1 MLFLVLAVMVLVFY
15 LIKRVSAAKGVK
27 GGRDHIRVVSMYHL
41 SAKEKLV
48 LVDVSGEVLLLGVT
62 PAAITTLTHVDK
74 PLEAEPGRKDGASFR
89 FSDFLART
97 IKTIVLVLVPTVMIM
112 ALAAPSVWAVTFPI
126 PSLQLN
132 VEAAQSPEEVM
143 VVLEIIALLTVLAL
157 APAILILMTPFT
169 RLVVVFHFLRQAM
182 GIQTSPPNQVIIGLA
197 LFMTFFII
205 RPVAQEIYEVSLN
218 PYLEREI
225 SYSKAF
231 DQAQAPIRKFLL
243 LNTRESDIALF
254 VKGADMKKP
263 ETRDDVS
270 LLVLIPAYVISEL
283 KTAFIIGFVL
293 YIPFLVIDMV
303 VASVLLAMGMMMLPP
318 IMISLPFK
326 LMLFVLVDGWHLIC
340 GSLLK
345 SFGV

>member
-1 MLFLVLAVMVLVFY
+1 MKIKAVCFFSLFLLCAGSTAY
-15 LIKRVSAAKGVK
+15 
-27 GGRDHIRVVSMYHL
+27 
-41 SAKEKLV
+41 
-48 LVDVSGEVLLLGVT
+48 
-62 PAAITTLTHVDK
+62 
-74 PLEAEPGRKDGASFR
+74 
-89 FSDFLART
+89 
-97 IKTIVLVLVPTVMIM
+97 
-112 ALAAPSVWAVTFPI
+112 AVTFPI

-132 VEAAQSPEEVM
+132 VETATTPEEVA

-169 RLVVVFHFLRQAM
+169 RLIVVFHFLRQAI
-182 GIQTSPPNQVIIGLA
+182 GTQSSPPNQVIVGLA

-205 RPVAQEIYEVSLN
+205 KPVAQQVYDQALN
-218 PYLEREI
+218 PYLERQI
-225 SYSKAF
+225 SFESAF
-231 DQAQAPIRKFLL
+231 EQAQSPIRKFLL
-243 LNTRESDIALF
+243 LNTREADIALF

-263 ETRDDVS
+263 ETREDVS

-326 LMLFVLVDGWHLIC
+326 LMLFVLVDGWHLISS
-340 GSLLK
+340 SLLK

>member
-1 MLFLVLAVMVLVFY
+1 MSCLKTVCFVVLILFIACPSAV
-15 LIKRVSAAKGVK
+15 
-27 GGRDHIRVVSMYHL
+27 
-41 SAKEKLV
+41 
-48 LVDVSGEVLLLGVT
+48 
-62 PAAITTLTHVDK
+62 
-74 PLEAEPGRKDGASFR
+74 
-89 FSDFLART
+89 
-97 IKTIVLVLVPTVMIM
+97 
-112 ALAAPSVWAVTFPI
+112 AVTFPI

-132 VEAAQSPEEVM
+132 METAKTPEEVV
-143 VVLEIIALLTVLAL
+143 VVLEIIALLTILAL

-182 GIQTSPPNQVIIGLA
+182 GIQTSPPNQVIMGLA
-197 LFMTFFII
+197 LFMTFFIVK
-205 RPVAQEIYEVSLN
+205 PVALEVYEQSLN
-218 PYLEREI
+218 PYLERRLT
-225 SYSKAF
+225 YDKAF
-231 DQAQAPIRKFLL
+231 ETAQVPIRKYLL

-263 ETRDDVS
+263 ETRDDLS

-318 IMISLPFK
+318 VMISLPFK
-326 LMLFVLVDGWHLIC
+326 LMLFVLVDGWHLLC

>member
-1 MLFLVLAVMVLVFY
+1 MKTSTHKSLVCL
-15 LIKRVSAAKGVK
+15 
-27 GGRDHIRVVSMYHL
+27 
-41 SAKEKLV
+41 KLMG
-48 LVDVSGEVLLLGVT
+48 LVLLLVM
-62 PAAITTLTHVDK
+62 L
-74 PLEAEPGRKDGASFR
+74 AS
-89 FSDFLART
+89 
-97 IKTIVLVLVPTVMIM
+97 
-112 ALAAPSVWAVTFPI
+112 PSVFAVTFPI

-132 VEAAQSPEEVM
+132 VETAKTPEEVV
-143 VVLEIIALLTVLAL
+143 VVLEIIALLTILAL

-182 GIQTSPPNQVIIGLA
+182 GIQTSPPNQVIMGLA

-205 RPVAQEIYEVSLN
+205 KPVALEVYEQSLN
-218 PYLEREI
+218 PYLERQLT
-225 SYSKAF
+225 YDKAF
-231 DQAQAPIRKFLL
+231 EQAQVPIRKYLL
-243 LNTRESDIALF
+243 LNTRENDIALF

-263 ETRDDVS
+263 ETREDVS

-318 IMISLPFK
+318 VMISLPFK

>member
-1 MLFLVLAVMVLVFY
+1 MKIKVVCLVFIM
-15 LIKRVSAAKGVK
+15 LLFAGVSA
-27 GGRDHIRVVSMYHL
+27 H
-41 SAKEKLV
+41 
-48 LVDVSGEVLLLGVT
+48 
-62 PAAITTLTHVDK
+62 
-74 PLEAEPGRKDGASFR
+74 
-89 FSDFLART
+89 
-97 IKTIVLVLVPTVMIM
+97 
-112 ALAAPSVWAVTFPI
+112 AVTFPI

-132 VEAAQSPEEVM
+132 VETAKTPEEVV
-143 VVLEIIALLTVLAL
+143 VVLEIIALLTILAL

-169 RLVVVFHFLRQAM
+169 RLVVVFHFLRQAI
-182 GIQTSPPNQVIIGLA
+182 GIQSSPPNQVIVGLA

-205 RPVAQEIYEVSLN
+205 KPVALDVYQQSLN
-218 PYLEREI
+218 PYLERQI
-225 SYSKAF
+225 TYQKAF
-231 DQAQAPIRKFLL
+231 EQAQMPIRKFLL
-243 LNTRESDIALF
+243 LNTREADIALF

-263 ETRDDVS
+263 ETRNDVS

-318 IMISLPFK
+318 VMISLPFK

>member
-1 MLFLVLAVMVLVFY
+1 MIKQVCLVCF
-15 LIKRVSAAKGVK
+15 
-27 GGRDHIRVVSMYHL
+27 
-41 SAKEKLV
+41 
-48 LVDVSGEVLLLGVT
+48 LLLC
-62 PAAITTLTHVDK
+62 
-74 PLEAEPGRKDGASFR
+74 AS
-89 FSDFLART
+89 LHAH
-97 IKTIVLVLVPTVMIM
+97 
-112 ALAAPSVWAVTFPI
+112 AVTFPI
-126 PSLQLN
+126 PSLELN
-132 VEAAQSPEEVM
+132 VTTAKTPEEVA
-143 VVLEIIALLTVLAL
+143 VVLEIIALLTILAL

-169 RLVVVFHFLRQAM
+169 RLIVVFHFLRQAM
-182 GIQTSPPNQVIIGLA
+182 GTQSSPPNQVIIGLA

-205 RPVAQEIYEVSLN
+205 KPVATEVYELSLN

-225 SYSKAF
+225 TYDKAF
-231 DQAQAPIRKFLL
+231 EQAQEPIRKFLL
-243 LNTRESDIALF
+243 LNTRENDLALF
-254 VKGADMKKP
+254 IKSADMKKP

-326 LMLFVLVDGWHLIC
+326 LMLFVLVDGWHLIT
-340 GSLLK
+340 GSLIK

>member
-1 MLFLVLAVMVLVFY
+1 MRNRWIAVIILCAVLMPAV
-15 LIKRVSAAKGVK
+15 A
-27 GGRDHIRVVSMYHL
+27 H
-41 SAKEKLV
+41 
-48 LVDVSGEVLLLGVT
+48 
-62 PAAITTLTHVDK
+62 
-74 PLEAEPGRKDGASFR
+74 
-89 FSDFLART
+89 
-97 IKTIVLVLVPTVMIM
+97 
-112 ALAAPSVWAVTFPI
+112 AVTFPV

-132 VEAAQSPEEVM
+132 VETAESPEKVA

-169 RLVVVFHFLRQAM
+169 RLVVVFHFLRQAL
-182 GIQTSPPNQVIIGLA
+182 GTQSSPPNQVIIGLA

-205 RPVAQEIYEVSLN
+205 RPVAQEVYQDALN
-218 PYLEREI
+218 PYLENQI
-225 SYSKAF
+225 SF
-231 DQAQAPIRKFLL
+231 DQAIEEAQKPIRKFLL
-243 LNTRESDIALF
+243 MNTRETDLALF
-254 VKGADMKKP
+254 VKGADIKKP
-263 ETRDDVS
+263 QTRDDIS

-318 IMISLPFK
+318 VMISLPFK
-326 LMLFVLVDGWHLIC
+326 LMLFVLVDGWHLIS

>member
-1 MLFLVLAVMVLVFY
+1 MRIKILCFFFLFLLCAG
-15 LIKRVSAAKGVK
+15 S
-27 GGRDHIRVVSMYHL
+27 
-41 SAKEKLV
+41 
-48 LVDVSGEVLLLGVT
+48 
-62 PAAITTLTHVDK
+62 
-74 PLEAEPGRKDGASFR
+74 
-89 FSDFLART
+89 
-97 IKTIVLVLVPTVMIM
+97 
-112 ALAAPSVWAVTFPI
+112 SVHAMTFPI

-132 VEAAQSPEEVM
+132 VETAKTPEEVA
-143 VVLEIIALLTVLAL
+143 VVLEIIALLTILAL

-169 RLVVVFHFLRQAM
+169 RLIVVFHFLRQAM
-182 GIQTSPPNQVIIGLA
+182 GTQSSPPNQVIVGLA

-205 RPVAQEIYEVSLN
+205 KPVGQQIYHQSLN
-218 PYLEREI
+218 PYLERQI
-225 SYSKAF
+225 TYDKAF
-231 DQAQAPIRKFLL
+231 ERAQAPIRKFLL
-243 LNTRESDIALF
+243 TNTRESDVALF

-283 KTAFIIGFVL
+283 KTAFIIGFAL

-318 IMISLPFK
+318 VMISLPFK
-326 LMLFVLVDGWHLIC
+326 LMLFVLVDGWHLIS